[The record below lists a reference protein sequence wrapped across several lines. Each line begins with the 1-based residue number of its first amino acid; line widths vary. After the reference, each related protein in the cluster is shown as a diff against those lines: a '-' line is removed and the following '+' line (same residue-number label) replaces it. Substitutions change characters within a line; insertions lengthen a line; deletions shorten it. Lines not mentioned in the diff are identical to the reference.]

1 MKKKSIQPINLVHEC
16 GQIAIIDS
24 EIFIQI
30 YFEVGRNSAQNESY
44 LETLGCL
51 GLVLRDNCNDESGFN
66 PADIRE
72 TLFALLHDKGK

>member
-1 MKKKSIQPINLVHEC
+1 MN
-16 GQIAIIDS
+16 
-24 EIFIQI
+24 IFIQF

-51 GLVLRDNCNDESGFN
+51 GLVLRDNCNDESDFN
-66 PADIRE
+66 TADIRE